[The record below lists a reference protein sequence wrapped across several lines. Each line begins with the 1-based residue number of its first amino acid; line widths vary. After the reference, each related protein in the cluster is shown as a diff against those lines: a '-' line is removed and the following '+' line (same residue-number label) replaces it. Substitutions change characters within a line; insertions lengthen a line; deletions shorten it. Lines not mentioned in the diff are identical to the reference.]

1 VTGGYPGL
9 VSSCAGNPAGDP
21 AAGVGFIISPLSI
34 ASLCFRSTSAFDGRP
49 RFFWL
54 VLVAG
59 EDAIVD
65 IGEPPLGFA
74 GFGRRSRARVGVSA
88 PDFLGRF

>member
-1 VTGGYPGL
+1 MV
-9 VSSCAGNPAGDP
+9 
-21 AAGVGFIISPLSI
+21 VG
-34 ASLCFRSTSAFDGRP
+34 
-49 RFFWL
+49 
-54 VLVAG
+54 G

-88 PDFLGRF
+88 PDFLGRFWSGPGPGGRFIDWRLLPEELEYTGCGLRKV